1 MAGEKIPE
9 EKLECVSGGYE
20 LSGNFEVY
28 WDGIL
33 DVNTGVKY
41 YCSKVRNIE
50 QFKSYLST
58 PWSNGCQDFE
68 SRVSLVKVPNCELC
82 LNLET
87 T

>member
-1 MAGEKIPE
+1 MAREKIPE
-9 EKLECVSGGYE
+9 EKLDSVSGGYD
-20 LSGNFEVY
+20 LSGQYEIY

-33 DVNTGVKY
+33 DVKTGVKY

-50 QFKSYLST
+50 QFKSNLT
-58 PWSNGCQDFE
+58 QTWNNGCQDFE
-68 SRVSLVKVPNCELC
+68 SRVTLINVPSCEFC